1 MMYWYYCCFLFGYLH
16 SEMFC
21 LCERYSFLFW
31 TSIRLLLHQTY
42 QYLHLYTMCSKTKLE
57 KIVLSLTIVCF
68 CNGLLFLYD
77 FFLLSIFV
85 ACLTL
90 CQTHESYSHSR
101 IVFVLLF
108 RSLTYVIRQ
117 QKENN
122 TLWWV
127 KEEIKRWLYLEFS
140 FEGESG
146 SMVFVLLQVL
156 VMTIRCLFAD
166 ANEQIVIWIFFFQN
180 EYYCS
185 YQQ

>member
-1 MMYWYYCCFLFGYLH
+1 MDINWLFSKRMLLKYVHLNSKKKKEHKHSFFFVLCQMVLFPLFYSISLIKLQWCIDIIAAFFLVISIVRCSVCVNVILF
-16 SEMFC
+16 FF
-21 LCERYSFLFW
+21 FLFW

-90 CQTHESYSHSR
+90 CQTYESYSHSR

-117 QKENN
+117 KKENN

-127 KEEIKRWLYLEFS
+127 KEK
-140 FEGESG
+140 
-146 SMVFVLLQVL
+146 
-156 VMTIRCLFAD
+156 
-166 ANEQIVIWIFFFQN
+166 
-180 EYYCS
+180 
-185 YQQ
+185 